1 MARPAHPKAM
11 APSRPGPTRTAPP
24 QMPASWWSAPRI
36 RTYLLFDATGIVYLL
51 LGFVALEVV
60 WALGVGPDAWDAM
73 LGAPAVDGEPATR
86 GLLAHPL
93 MIAFHLLGLCS
104 VIFVGVRFF
113 SFFPKAQ
120 PPRIGPVKPPPAP
133 VILGG
138 LYAAWIGLTLIFATI
153 LAGGIF

>member
-1 MARPAHPKAM
+1 
-11 APSRPGPTRTAPP
+11 
-24 QMPASWWSAPRI
+24 MPASWWSAPRI
-36 RTYLLFDATGIVYLL
+36 RTYLLFDATGLVYLL

-60 WALGVGPDAWDAM
+60 WALGAGPEAWDAM
-73 LGAPAVDGEPATR
+73 LASLR
-86 GLLAHPL
+86 NPL
-93 MIAFHLLGLCS
+93 VVAFHALGLAS

-120 PPRIGPVKPPPAP
+120 PPRIGPMKPPPAP

-138 LYAAWIGLTLIFATI
+138 LYVAWIGLTVLFAAI